1 MIKSRD
7 LIGKPL
13 VLIASGEIIGKV
25 KDVLVDPERF
35 EIAALVL
42 PGKLLS
48 KVTMVLPRSA
58 VQVFG
63 KDVILIKGN
72 EAMVRDD
79 SLDRVASL
87 IAVSGQLKGRS
98 VATEKGVRV
107 GILNDVWVDENGKVV
122 SYDLAKVLVEGPLA
136 ESKQIPLGATRSMGR
151 DLIIVDSAA
160 IGAP

>member
-1 MIKSRD
+1 MIRSRD

-25 KDVLVDPERF
+25 KDVLVDPDRF

-42 PGKLLS
+42 PGKLFS
-48 KVTMVLPRSA
+48 KVAMVLPRNA

-63 KDVILIKGN
+63 RDVILIKGN
-72 EAMVRDD
+72 EAMPRDD

-87 IAVSGQLKGRS
+87 IAVSGQMKGRQ

-122 SYDLAKVLVEGPLA
+122 SYDLAKVFVTGPIA
-136 ESKQIPLGATRSMGR
+136 ESKQIPLGATRSIGR
-151 DLIIVDSAA
+151 DLIIVDSGA
-160 IGAP
+160 IGVP